1 MVHQGYGHNNYECN
15 VGLSIFVIL
24 VSGMLALI
32 SDTGMFKINLKVIW
46 SA

>member
-1 MVHQGYGHNNYECN
+1 MNSGHNNYECN
-15 VGLSIFVIL
+15 VGLSIFVISF

-32 SDTGMFKINLKVIW
+32 LDTGMFKINLKIIW

>member
-1 MVHQGYGHNNYECN
+1 MNSGHNSYQCN

-32 SDTGMFKINLKVIW
+32 LDTGMFNINLKIIW
-46 SA
+46 NA